1 LQQLL
6 SRFLSGK
13 SFLFRFIFWT
23 VGLGSL
29 LISLIVVGV
38 VYYFGHDLPSRLDLK
53 SGYRPAVVS
62 TVYDIDEQ
70 PIGEF
75 YHQRRIV
82 VPLERIPSQVIQAL
96 LAAEDARFFAHGG
109 VDVFAVVRAF
119 FANLRKGAVREGAST
134 ITQQLVR
141 GFFLTP
147 ERTLS
152 RKIREAILA
161 YRVEK
166 NHTKEE
172 ILYLYLNQVYFG
184 HGNYGIEAASRD
196 YFGKGVDQ
204 VNLAEAAL
212 LAGLPRSPSR
222 TSPYR
227 DFFAATERQRY
238 VLRRMLRE
246 RFITEAVYQE
256 ALQTPVRL
264 APAPALNSQIAPYFV
279 EYVRRVIGDRYGFD
293 PLLQGGLHIY
303 TTLDSSIQVAAQ
315 KSVREGINEV
325 RLRVHKKSKTA
336 PREGQGDVE
345 GALIAIEPRS
355 GMVRA
360 MVGGYDFYLS
370 QFNRALQAKRQPGS
384 AFKPIIYSTALE
396 MGYSELSVVPDA
408 PLTFRM
414 APGKFWRPQ
423 NYDNR
428 FVGPVTLRSALAHSL
443 NSVAVRL
450 VQRVGVERVIQQARK
465 LGIGSPMEK
474 NLSLALGSASVTLL
488 EMVRAFGVFASGG
501 DLAEPLFILK
511 VTDRY
516 GNVLEENEPQ
526 SKQVLSPE
534 VAYVLTDMLKNVVQ
548 SGTARAAAKLG
559 PNVAGKTGTTSDFR
573 DGWFIGYTPE
583 LIAGV
588 WVGYDDHRPLG
599 DKETGANTALP
610 IWVNFMN
617 GAGQANSSAEFP
629 VPDGIQWL
637 EVNLRDRYPLPV
649 FESTPLA
656 RIPYA
661 PGSKGAP
668 AAPSKTTTEKDWEAD
683 AKAEPADLSDSSE
696 MNLSHHAAW

>member
-1 LQQLL
+1 MTTRLK
-6 SRFLSGK
+6 SEK
-13 SFLFRFIFWT
+13 SFLFRYIYWT
-23 VGLGSL
+23 LGSISAVGL
-29 LISLIVVGV
+29 IGV
-38 VYYFGHDLPSRLDLK
+38 AAVLYYFGHDLPSRLDLK
-53 SGYRPAVVS
+53 SAYSPAVVS
-62 TVYDIDEQ
+62 TVYDVRGQ

-82 VPLERIPSQVIQAL
+82 VPLDRMPPHVIQAL
-96 LAAEDARFFAHGG
+96 LAAEDSRFFAHGG
-109 VDVFAVVRAF
+109 VDVFAIMRAAF
-119 FANLRKGAVREGAST
+119 SNLRRRAVREGAST

-147 ERTLS
+147 ERTLG

-204 VNLAEAAL
+204 LSLAEAAL

-222 TSPYR
+222 NSPYR

-238 VLRRMLRE
+238 VLRRMLQE
-246 RFITEAVYQE
+246 KFINEAAYRE

-264 APAPALNSQIAPYFV
+264 SPSPALNSQIAPYFV

-293 PLLQGGLHIY
+293 PLLQGGLQIY
-303 TTLDSSIQVAAQ
+303 TTLDGDVQLAAQ
-315 KSVREGINEV
+315 KALREGLNEI
-325 RLRVHKKSKTA
+325 RLRVRKKSRTP
-336 PREGQGDVE
+336 PREAQGEVE
-345 GALIAIEPRS
+345 GALLAMDPRT

-360 MVGGYDFYLS
+360 LVGGYDFYQS

-384 AFKPIIYSTALE
+384 AFKPIIYSAALE
-396 MGYSELSVVPDA
+396 AGYSELSIVPDA
-408 PLTFRM
+408 PLVFRM

-450 VQRVGVERVIQQARK
+450 AQRVGLERVIQQARK
-465 LGIGSPMEK
+465 LGIESPMEK
-474 NLSLALGSASVTLL
+474 NLSLALGSASVSLL
-488 EMVRAFGVFASGG
+488 EMVRAFGVFAGG
-501 DLAEPLFILK
+501 GNLAEPLFILK

-516 GNVLEENEPQ
+516 GNVLEENEPTT
-526 SKQVLSPE
+526 KAVLSPE
-534 VAYVLTDMLKNVVQ
+534 IAYVLTDMLKNVVQ

-583 LIAGV
+583 FVAGV

-610 IWVNFMN
+610 IWLNFMS
-617 GAGQANSSAEFP
+617 GAGQGNSPAEFP
-629 VPDGIQWL
+629 VPEGINWL
-637 EVNLRDRYPLPV
+637 EVNLSERYPLPV
-649 FESTPLA
+649 FESSPVA

-661 PGSKGAP
+661 SMSKTASVPANTALDKTIDPDAKLP
-668 AAPSKTTTEKDWEAD
+668 AADL
-683 AKAEPADLSDSSE
+683 AERGDKLP
-696 MNLSHHAAW
+696 

>member
-1 LQQLL
+1 MTTRLK
-6 SRFLSGK
+6 SEK
-13 SFLFRFIFWT
+13 SFLFRFICWT
-23 VGLGSL
+23 LGSISAVGLITVAAVL
-29 LISLIVVGV
+29 
-38 VYYFGHDLPSRLDLK
+38 YYFGHDLPSRLDLK
-53 SGYRPAVVS
+53 SAYRPAVVS
-62 TVYDIDEQ
+62 TVYDVRGQ

-82 VPLERIPSQVIQAL
+82 VPLDRMPPHVIQAL
-96 LAAEDARFFAHGG
+96 LAAEDSRFFAHGG
-109 VDVFAVVRAF
+109 VDVFAIMRAVF
-119 FANLRKGAVREGAST
+119 SNLRRRAVREGAST

-147 ERTLS
+147 ERTLG

-161 YRVEK
+161 YRVEE

-204 VNLAEAAL
+204 LSLAEAAL

-222 TSPYR
+222 NSPYR

-238 VLRRMLRE
+238 VLRRMLQE
-246 RFITEAVYQE
+246 KFINEAAYQE

-264 APAPALNSQIAPYFV
+264 SPAPALNSQIAPYFV

-293 PLLQGGLHIY
+293 PLLQGGLQIY
-303 TTLDSSIQVAAQ
+303 TTLDGDVQLAAQ
-315 KSVREGINEV
+315 KALREGLNEI
-325 RLRVHKKSKTA
+325 RLRVRKKSRTP
-336 PREGQGDVE
+336 PRDAQGEVE
-345 GALIAIEPRS
+345 GALLAMDPRT

-360 MVGGYDFYLS
+360 LVGGYDFYQS

-384 AFKPIIYSTALE
+384 AFKPIIYSAALE
-396 MGYSELSVVPDA
+396 AGYSELSIVPDA
-408 PLTFRM
+408 PLVFRM

-450 VQRVGVERVIQQARK
+450 AQRVGLERVIQQARK
-465 LGIGSPMEK
+465 LGIESPLEK
-474 NLSLALGSASVTLL
+474 NLSLALGSASVSLL
-488 EMVRAFGVFASGG
+488 EMVRAFGVFAGG
-501 DLAEPLFILK
+501 GNLAEPLFILK

-516 GNVLEENEPQ
+516 GNVLEESEPM
-526 SKQVLSPE
+526 SKAVLSPE
-534 VAYVLTDMLKNVVQ
+534 IAYVLTDMLKNVVQ

-583 LIAGV
+583 FIAGV

-610 IWVNFMN
+610 IWLNFMTA
-617 GAGQANSSAEFP
+617 AGQGNNSAEFS
-629 VPDGIQWL
+629 VPEGISWL
-637 EVNLRDRYPLPV
+637 DVNLRERYPLPV
-649 FESTPLA
+649 FESAPVT

-661 PGSKGAP
+661 ASKM
-668 AAPSKTTTEKDWEAD
+668 APSVPAKTPPEKKPEID
-683 AKAEPADLSDSSE
+683 AKAPPVDLAESVE
-696 MNLSHHAAW
+696 NGLPRAVW

>member
-1 LQQLL
+1 M
-6 SRFLSGK
+6 R
-13 SFLFRFIFWT
+13 
-23 VGLGSL
+23 
-29 LISLIVVGV
+29 
-38 VYYFGHDLPSRLDLK
+38 
-53 SGYRPAVVS
+53 AVFS
-62 TVYDIDEQ
+62 
-70 PIGEF
+70 
-75 YHQRRIV
+75 
-82 VPLERIPSQVIQAL
+82 
-96 LAAEDARFFAHGG
+96 
-109 VDVFAVVRAF
+109 
-119 FANLRKGAVREGAST
+119 NLRRRAVREGAST

-147 ERTLS
+147 ERTLG

-204 VNLAEAAL
+204 LSLAEAAL

-222 TSPYR
+222 NSPYR

-238 VLRRMLRE
+238 VLRRMLQE
-246 RFITEAVYQE
+246 KFINEAAYRE

-264 APAPALNSQIAPYFV
+264 SPAPALNSQIAPYFV

-293 PLLQGGLHIY
+293 PLLQGGLQIY
-303 TTLDSSIQVAAQ
+303 TTLDGDVQLAAQ
-315 KSVREGINEV
+315 KALREGLNEI
-325 RLRVHKKSKTA
+325 RLRVRKKSRTP
-336 PREGQGDVE
+336 PRDAQGEVE
-345 GALIAIEPRS
+345 GALLAMDPRT

-360 MVGGYDFYLS
+360 LVGGYDFYQS

-384 AFKPIIYSTALE
+384 AFKPIIYSAALE
-396 MGYSELSVVPDA
+396 AGYSELSIVPDA
-408 PLTFRM
+408 PLVFRM

-450 VQRVGVERVIQQARK
+450 AQRVGLERVIQQARK
-465 LGIGSPMEK
+465 LGIESPLEK
-474 NLSLALGSASVTLL
+474 NLSLALGSASVSLL
-488 EMVRAFGVFASGG
+488 EMVRAFGVFAGG
-501 DLAEPLFILK
+501 GNLAEPLFILK

-516 GNVLEENEPQ
+516 GNVLEESEPT
-526 SKQVLSPE
+526 SKAVLSPE
-534 VAYVLTDMLKNVVQ
+534 IAYVLTDMLKNVVQ

-573 DGWFIGYTPE
+573 DGWFIGYTPKF
-583 LIAGV
+583 IAGV

-610 IWVNFMN
+610 IWLNFMS
-617 GAGQANSSAEFP
+617 GAGQGNSAAEFP
-629 VPDGIQWL
+629 VPEGISWL
-637 EVNLRDRYPLPV
+637 DVNLGERYPLPV
-649 FESTPLA
+649 FEISPVA

-661 PGSKGAP
+661 SMSKTASVPAKTALDKTIDPDAKLP
-668 AAPSKTTTEKDWEAD
+668 AADL
-683 AKAEPADLSDSSE
+683 AERGDKLP
-696 MNLSHHAAW
+696 

>member
-1 LQQLL
+1 MTTRLK
-6 SRFLSGK
+6 SEK
-13 SFLFRFIFWT
+13 SFLFRFICWT
-23 VGLGSL
+23 LGSISAVGL
-29 LISLIVVGV
+29 ISVAAVL
-38 VYYFGHDLPSRLDLK
+38 YYFGHDLPSRLDLK
-53 SGYRPAVVS
+53 SAYRPAVIS
-62 TVYDIDEQ
+62 TVYDVRGQ

-82 VPLERIPSQVIQAL
+82 VPLDRMPPHVIQAI
-96 LAAEDARFFAHGG
+96 LAAEDSRFFAHGG
-109 VDVFAVVRAF
+109 VDVFAIMRAVF
-119 FANLRKGAVREGAST
+119 SNLRRRAVREGAST

-141 GFFLTP
+141 GFFLTS
-147 ERTLS
+147 ERTLG

-196 YFGKGVDQ
+196 YFGKDVDQ
-204 VNLAEAAL
+204 LSLAEAAL

-222 TSPYR
+222 NSPYR
-227 DFFAATERQRY
+227 DFFAATKRQRY
-238 VLRRMLRE
+238 VLRRMLQE
-246 RFITEAVYQE
+246 KFINEAAYQE

-264 APAPALNSQIAPYFV
+264 SPAPALNSQIAPYFV
-279 EYVRRVIGDRYGFD
+279 EYVRRVIGDRYGFG
-293 PLLQGGLHIY
+293 PLLQGGLQIY
-303 TTLDSSIQVAAQ
+303 TTLDGDVQLAAQ
-315 KSVREGINEV
+315 KALREGLNEI
-325 RLRVHKKSKTA
+325 RLRVRKKSRTPHRDA
-336 PREGQGDVE
+336 QGEVE
-345 GALIAIEPRS
+345 GALLAMDPRT

-360 MVGGYDFYLS
+360 LVGGYDFYQS

-384 AFKPIIYSTALE
+384 AFKPIIYSAALE
-396 MGYSELSVVPDA
+396 AGYSELSIVPDA
-408 PLTFRM
+408 PLVFRM

-450 VQRVGVERVIQQARK
+450 AQRVGLERVIQQARK
-465 LGIGSPMEK
+465 LGIESPLEK
-474 NLSLALGSASVTLL
+474 NLSLALGSASVSLL
-488 EMVRAFGVFASGG
+488 EMVRAFGVFAGG
-501 DLAEPLFILK
+501 GNLAEPLFILK

-516 GNVLEENEPQ
+516 GNVLEESEPT
-526 SKQVLSPE
+526 SKAVLSPE
-534 VAYVLTDMLKNVVQ
+534 IAYVLTDMLKNVVQ

-583 LIAGV
+583 FIAGV

-610 IWVNFMN
+610 IWLNFMS
-617 GAGQANSSAEFP
+617 GAGQGNSPAEFP
-629 VPDGIQWL
+629 VPEGINWL
-637 EVNLRDRYPLPV
+637 EVNLRERYPLPV
-649 FESTPLA
+649 FESSPVA

-661 PGSKGAP
+661 SMSKTASVPAKTALDKTIDPDDKLP
-668 AAPSKTTTEKDWEAD
+668 AADV
-683 AKAEPADLSDSSE
+683 AERGDKLP
-696 MNLSHHAAW
+696 

>member
-1 LQQLL
+1 MTTRLK
-6 SRFLSGK
+6 SEK
-13 SFLFRFIFWT
+13 SFLFRSICWT
-23 VGLGSL
+23 LGSISAVGL
-29 LISLIVVGV
+29 ISVAAVL
-38 VYYFGHDLPSRLDLK
+38 YYFGHDLPSRLDLM
-53 SGYRPAVVS
+53 SAYRPAVVS
-62 TVYDIDEQ
+62 TVYDVRGQ

-82 VPLERIPSQVIQAL
+82 VPLDRMPPHVIQAL
-96 LAAEDARFFAHGG
+96 LAAEDSRFFAHGG
-109 VDVFAVVRAF
+109 VDVFAVMRAVF
-119 FANLRKGAVREGAST
+119 SNLRRRAVREGAST

-141 GFFLTP
+141 GFFLTS
-147 ERTLS
+147 ERTLG

-204 VNLAEAAL
+204 LSLAEAAL

-222 TSPYR
+222 NSPYR
-227 DFFAATERQRY
+227 NFFAATERQRY
-238 VLRRMLRE
+238 VLRRMLQE
-246 RFITEAVYQE
+246 KFINEVAYQE

-264 APAPALNSQIAPYFV
+264 SPAPALNSQIAPYFV
-279 EYVRRVIGDRYGFD
+279 EYVRRVIGDRYGFG
-293 PLLQGGLHIY
+293 PLLQGGLQIY
-303 TTLDSSIQVAAQ
+303 TTLDGDVQLAAQ
-315 KSVREGINEV
+315 KALREGLNEI
-325 RLRVHKKSKTA
+325 RLRVRKKSRTP
-336 PREGQGDVE
+336 PRDAQGEVE
-345 GALIAIEPRS
+345 GALLAMDPRT

-360 MVGGYDFYLS
+360 LVGGYDFYQS

-384 AFKPIIYSTALE
+384 AFKPIIYSAALE
-396 MGYSELSVVPDA
+396 AGYSELSIVPDA
-408 PLTFRM
+408 PLVFRM

-443 NSVAVRL
+443 NSVAIRL
-450 VQRVGVERVIQQARK
+450 AQRVGLERVIQQARK
-465 LGIGSPMEK
+465 LGIESPLEK
-474 NLSLALGSASVTLL
+474 NLSLALGSASVSLL
-488 EMVRAFGVFASGG
+488 EMVRAFGVFAGG
-501 DLAEPLFILK
+501 GNLAEPLFILK

-516 GNVLEENEPQ
+516 GNVLEESEPT
-526 SKQVLSPE
+526 SKAVLSPE
-534 VAYVLTDMLKNVVQ
+534 IAYVLTDMLKNVVQ

-583 LIAGV
+583 FIAGV

-610 IWVNFMN
+610 IWLNFMS
-617 GAGQANSSAEFP
+617 GAGQGNSPAEFP
-629 VPDGIQWL
+629 VPEGINWL
-637 EVNLRDRYPLPV
+637 EVNLSERYPLPV
-649 FESTPLA
+649 FESSPVA

-661 PGSKGAP
+661 SMSKTASVPANTALDKTIDPDAKLP
-668 AAPSKTTTEKDWEAD
+668 AADL
-683 AKAEPADLSDSSE
+683 AERGDKLP
-696 MNLSHHAAW
+696 

>member
-1 LQQLL
+1 MTTRLK
-6 SRFLSGK
+6 SEK
-13 SFLFRFIFWT
+13 SFLFRFICWT
-23 VGLGSL
+23 LGSISAVGL
-29 LISLIVVGV
+29 ISVAAVL
-38 VYYFGHDLPSRLDLK
+38 YYFGHDLPSRLDLK
-53 SGYRPAVVS
+53 SAYRPAVVS
-62 TVYDIDEQ
+62 TVYDVRGQ

-82 VPLERIPSQVIQAL
+82 VPLDRMPPHVIQAL
-96 LAAEDARFFAHGG
+96 LAAEDSRFFAHGG
-109 VDVFAVVRAF
+109 VDVFAIMRAVF
-119 FANLRKGAVREGAST
+119 SNLRRRAVREGAST

-147 ERTLS
+147 ERTLG

-196 YFGKGVDQ
+196 YFGKGVDRLS
-204 VNLAEAAL
+204 LAEAAL

-222 TSPYR
+222 NSPYR

-238 VLRRMLRE
+238 VLRRMLQE
-246 RFITEAVYQE
+246 KFINEAAYQE

-264 APAPALNSQIAPYFV
+264 SPSPALNSQIAPYFV

-293 PLLQGGLHIY
+293 PLLQGGLQIY
-303 TTLDSSIQVAAQ
+303 TTLDGYVQLAAQ
-315 KSVREGINEV
+315 KALREGLNEI
-325 RLRVHKKSKTA
+325 RLRVRKKSRTPQRDA
-336 PREGQGDVE
+336 QGEVE
-345 GALIAIEPRS
+345 GALLAMDPRT

-360 MVGGYDFYLS
+360 LVGGYDFYQS

-384 AFKPIIYSTALE
+384 AFKPIVYSAALE
-396 MGYSELSVVPDA
+396 AGYSELSIVPDA
-408 PLTFRM
+408 PLVFRM

-450 VQRVGVERVIQQARK
+450 AQRVGLERVIQQARK
-465 LGIGSPMEK
+465 LGIESPLEK
-474 NLSLALGSASVTLL
+474 NLSLALGSASVSLL
-488 EMVRAFGVFASGG
+488 EMVRAFGVFAGG
-501 DLAEPLFILK
+501 GNLAKPLFILK

-516 GNVLEENEPQ
+516 GNVLEESEPA
-526 SKQVLSPE
+526 SKAVLSPE
-534 VAYVLTDMLKNVVQ
+534 IAYVLTDMLKNVVQ

-583 LIAGV
+583 FIAGV

-610 IWVNFMN
+610 IWLNFMS
-617 GAGQANSSAEFP
+617 GAGQGNSPAEFP
-629 VPDGIQWL
+629 VPEGIHWL
-637 EVNLRDRYPLPV
+637 EVNLRERYPLPV
-649 FESTPLA
+649 FESSPVT

-661 PGSKGAP
+661 AGSKTAPSAP
-668 AAPSKTTTEKDWEAD
+668 AEAPPEKKPEID
-683 AKAEPADLSDSSE
+683 AKTPPVDFAESVEIGLPRAV
-696 MNLSHHAAW
+696 W

>member
-1 LQQLL
+1 MTTRLK
-6 SRFLSGK
+6 SEK
-13 SFLFRFIFWT
+13 SFLFRSICWT
-23 VGLGSL
+23 LGSISAVGL
-29 LISLIVVGV
+29 ISVAAVL
-38 VYYFGHDLPSRLDLK
+38 YYFGHDLPSRLDLK
-53 SGYRPAVVS
+53 SAYRPAVVS
-62 TVYDIDEQ
+62 TVYDVRGQ

-82 VPLERIPSQVIQAL
+82 VPLDRMPPHVIQAL
-96 LAAEDARFFAHGG
+96 LAAEDSRFFAHGG
-109 VDVFAVVRAF
+109 VDVFAVMRAVF
-119 FANLRKGAVREGAST
+119 SNLRRRAVREGAST

-147 ERTLS
+147 ERTLG

-204 VNLAEAAL
+204 LSLAEAAL

-222 TSPYR
+222 NSPYR

-238 VLRRMLRE
+238 VLRRMLQE
-246 RFITEAVYQE
+246 KFINEAAYRE

-264 APAPALNSQIAPYFV
+264 SPAPALNSQIAPYFV

-293 PLLQGGLHIY
+293 PLLQGGLQIY
-303 TTLDSSIQVAAQ
+303 TTLDGDIQLAAQ
-315 KSVREGINEV
+315 KALREGLNEI
-325 RLRVHKKSKTA
+325 RLRVRKKSRTP
-336 PREGQGDVE
+336 PRDAQGEVE
-345 GALIAIEPRS
+345 GALLAMDPRT

-360 MVGGYDFYLS
+360 LVGGYDFYQS

-384 AFKPIIYSTALE
+384 AFKPIIYSAALE
-396 MGYSELSVVPDA
+396 AGYSELSIVPDA
-408 PLTFRM
+408 PLVFRM

-450 VQRVGVERVIQQARK
+450 AQRVGLERVIQQARK
-465 LGIGSPMEK
+465 LGIESPLEK
-474 NLSLALGSASVTLL
+474 NLSLALGSASVSLL
-488 EMVRAFGVFASGG
+488 EMVRAFGVFAGG
-501 DLAEPLFILK
+501 GNLAEPLFILK

-516 GNVLEENEPQ
+516 GNVLEENEPT
-526 SKQVLSPE
+526 SKAVLSPE
-534 VAYVLTDMLKNVVQ
+534 IAYVLTDMLKNVVQ

-583 LIAGV
+583 FIAGV

-610 IWVNFMN
+610 IWLNFMS
-617 GAGQANSSAEFP
+617 GAGQGNSPAEFP
-629 VPDGIQWL
+629 VPEGINWL
-637 EVNLRDRYPLPV
+637 EVNLRERYPLPV
-649 FESTPLA
+649 FESSPVA

-661 PGSKGAP
+661 SMSKTASVPAKTALDKTIDPDTKLP
-668 AAPSKTTTEKDWEAD
+668 AADV
-683 AKAEPADLSDSSE
+683 AERGDKLP
-696 MNLSHHAAW
+696 

>member
-1 LQQLL
+1 MIT
-6 SRFLSGK
+6 RFQEK
-13 SFLFRFIFWT
+13 SFLFR
-23 VGLGSL
+23 
-29 LISLIVVGV
+29 LIVWTAGIIFLGGFVIVAGV
-38 VYYFGHDLPSRLDLK
+38 LYYFGHDLPSRLDLK
-53 SGYRPAVVS
+53 SGYRPSVVS
-62 TVYDIDEQ
+62 TVFDVRGR

-75 YHQRRIV
+75 YHQRRVV
-82 VPLERIPSQVIQAL
+82 VPLDRIPQHAIRAF
-96 LAAEDARFFAHGG
+96 LAAEDSRFFAHGG
-109 VDVFAVVRAF
+109 VDLFAIVRAVF
-119 FANLRKGAVREGAST
+119 SNLRKGAVREGAST

-147 ERTLS
+147 ERTLG

-196 YFGKGVDQ
+196 YFGKGADQ
-204 VNLAEAAL
+204 LSLAEAAL

-222 TSPYR
+222 NSPYR

-246 RFITEAVYQE
+246 KFIDRAEYQE

-303 TTLDSSIQVAAQ
+303 TSLDATVQLAAQ
-315 KSVREGINEV
+315 KAVREGINEI
-325 RLRVHKKSKTA
+325 RLRIHKKSRKI

-345 GALIAIEPRS
+345 GALIAMDPRT
-355 GMVRA
+355 GMVQA
-360 MVGGYDFYLS
+360 LVGGYDFNLS

-384 AFKPIIYSTALE
+384 AFKPIIYSAALE
-396 MGYSELSVVPDA
+396 HGYSELSVVPDA
-408 PLTFRM
+408 PLVFRM

-450 VQRVGVERVIQQARK
+450 VQRIGLERVIQQARK
-465 LGIGSPMEK
+465 LGIESPLEK
-474 NLSLALGSASVTLL
+474 NLSLALGSASVSLL
-488 EMVRAFGVFASGG
+488 ELTRAYGVFAGG
-501 DLAEPLFILK
+501 GNLAEPLFIVK
-511 VTDRY
+511 VTDRN
-516 GNVLEENEPQ
+516 GNVLEENEP
-526 SKQVLSPE
+526 KLKPVLSPE
-534 VAYVLTDMLKNVVQ
+534 VAFVLTDMLKNVVQ
-548 SGTARAAAKLG
+548 SGTARSAAKLG
-559 PNVAGKTGTTSDFR
+559 RNIAGKTGTTSDSR

-583 LIAGV
+583 FIAGV
-588 WVGYDDHRPLG
+588 WIGYDDHRSLG

-610 IWVNFMN
+610 IWLNFMS
-617 GAGQANSSAEFP
+617 GAGQGNGSVEFP
-629 VPDGIQWL
+629 VPEGINWL
-637 EVNLRDRYPLPV
+637 EVNLGERYPLPL
-649 FESTPLA
+649 FEISPLA
-656 RIPYA
+656 RIPYTAGARIA
-661 PGSKGAP
+661 PSAP
-668 AAPSKTTTEKDWEAD
+668 AKTAPEKQMEVEPNAQ
-683 AKAEPADLSDSSE
+683 PADLTDSA
-696 MNLSHHAAW
+696 NPGQPLRAPW

>member
-1 LQQLL
+1 MTTRLK
-6 SRFLSGK
+6 SEK
-13 SFLFRFIFWT
+13 SFLFRFICWT
-23 VGLGSL
+23 LGSISAVGL
-29 LISLIVVGV
+29 ISVAAVL
-38 VYYFGHDLPSRLDLK
+38 YYFGHDLPSRLDLK
-53 SGYRPAVVS
+53 SAYRPAVIS
-62 TVYDIDEQ
+62 TVYDVRGQ

-82 VPLERIPSQVIQAL
+82 VPLDRMPPHVIQAL
-96 LAAEDARFFAHGG
+96 LAAEDSRFFAHGG
-109 VDVFAVVRAF
+109 VDVFAIMRAVF
-119 FANLRKGAVREGAST
+119 SNLRRRAVREGAST

-147 ERTLS
+147 ERTLG

-204 VNLAEAAL
+204 LSLAEAAL

-222 TSPYR
+222 NSPYR
-227 DFFAATERQRY
+227 NFFAATKRQRY
-238 VLRRMLRE
+238 VLRRMLQE
-246 RFITEAVYQE
+246 KFINEAAYQE

-264 APAPALNSQIAPYFV
+264 SPAPALNSQIAPYFV
-279 EYVRRVIGDRYGFD
+279 EYVRRVIGDRYGFG
-293 PLLQGGLHIY
+293 PLLQGGLQIY
-303 TTLDSSIQVAAQ
+303 TTLDGDVQLAAQ
-315 KSVREGINEV
+315 KALREGLNEI
-325 RLRVHKKSKTA
+325 RLRVRKKSRTP
-336 PREGQGDVE
+336 PRDAQGEVE
-345 GALIAIEPRS
+345 GALLAMDPRT

-360 MVGGYDFYLS
+360 LVGGYDFYQS

-384 AFKPIIYSTALE
+384 AFKPIIYSAALE
-396 MGYSELSVVPDA
+396 AGYSELSIVPDA
-408 PLTFRM
+408 PLVFRM

-443 NSVAVRL
+443 NSVAIRL
-450 VQRVGVERVIQQARK
+450 AQRVGLERVIQQARK
-465 LGIGSPMEK
+465 LGIESPLEK
-474 NLSLALGSASVTLL
+474 NLSLALGSASVSLL
-488 EMVRAFGVFASGG
+488 EMVRAFGVFAGG
-501 DLAEPLFILK
+501 GNLAEPLFILK

-516 GNVLEENEPQ
+516 GNVLEESEPT
-526 SKQVLSPE
+526 SKAVLSPE
-534 VAYVLTDMLKNVVQ
+534 IAYVLTDMLKNVVQ

-583 LIAGV
+583 FIAGV

-610 IWVNFMN
+610 IWLNFMS
-617 GAGQANSSAEFP
+617 GAGQGNSPAEFP
-629 VPDGIQWL
+629 VPEGINWL
-637 EVNLRDRYPLPV
+637 EVNLSERYPLPV
-649 FESTPLA
+649 FESSPVA

-661 PGSKGAP
+661 SM
-668 AAPSKTTTEKDWEAD
+668 SKTASVPANTALDKTIDPD
-683 AKAEPADLSDSSE
+683 AKLSAADLAERGDK
-696 MNLSHHAAW
+696 LP

>member
-1 LQQLL
+1 M
-6 SRFLSGK
+6 SHRFKEK
-13 SFLFRFIFWT
+13 SLLFRLTVWT
-23 VGLGSL
+23 VGVISIGVL
-29 LISLIVVGV
+29 LVAAGV
-38 VYYFGHDLPSRLDLK
+38 FYYFGRDLPSRLDLK
-53 SGYRPAVVS
+53 SSYRPAVVS
-62 TVYDIDEQ
+62 TVYDVGGQ

-75 YHQRRIV
+75 YHQRRVV
-82 VPLERIPSQVIQAL
+82 VPLERIPQHAIRAF
-96 LAAEDARFFAHGG
+96 LAAEDSRFYAHRG
-109 VDVFAVVRAF
+109 VDVFAIMRAVF
-119 FANLRKGAVREGAST
+119 SNLRKAAVREGAST

-147 ERTLS
+147 ERTLG

-196 YFGKGVDQ
+196 YFGKGADQ
-204 VNLAEAAL
+204 LTLAEAAL

-222 TSPYR
+222 NSPYR

-246 RFITEAVYQE
+246 KFIDRAEYQE

-293 PLLQGGLHIY
+293 PLLQGGLQIY
-303 TTLDSSIQVAAQ
+303 TALDGAVQLAAQ
-315 KSVREGINEV
+315 KAVREGIDEV
-325 RLRVHKKSKTA
+325 RLRIHKKSKKA

-345 GALIAIEPRS
+345 AALIAMDPRT

-360 MVGGYDFYLS
+360 LVGGYDFYVS

-384 AFKPIIYSTALE
+384 AFKPVIYSAALE
-396 MGYSELSVVPDA
+396 HGYSELSVVPDA
-408 PLTFRM
+408 PLVFRM

-450 VQRVGVERVIQQARK
+450 VQRVGLERVIQQARK
-465 LGIGSPMEK
+465 LGIKSPMEK
-474 NLSLALGSASVTLL
+474 NLSLALGSASLSLL
-488 EMVRAFGVFASGG
+488 ELTRAYGVFASGG
-501 DLAEPLFILK
+501 NLAEPLFILK
-511 VTDRY
+511 VTDRN
-516 GNVLEENEPQ
+516 GNVLEESEP
-526 SKQVLSPE
+526 KLNPVLSPE
-534 VAYVLTDMLKNVVQ
+534 VAFVLTDMLKNVVQ
-548 SGTARAAAKLG
+548 SGTARSAAKLG
-559 PNVAGKTGTTSDFR
+559 RNVAGKTGTTSDSR

-583 LIAGV
+583 FIAGV
-588 WVGYDDHRPLG
+588 WVGYDDHRSLG
-599 DKETGANTALP
+599 EKETGANTALP
-610 IWVNFMN
+610 IWLNFMS
-617 GAGQANSSAEFP
+617 GAGQGNGAAEFP
-629 VPDGIQWL
+629 VPEGINWL
-637 EVNLRDRYPLPV
+637 EVNLGERYPLPL
-649 FESTPLA
+649 FESSPLA
-656 RIPYA
+656 RIPYTSGTRIA
-661 PGSKGAP
+661 PSAP
-668 AAPSKTTTEKDWEAD
+668 AKTAPENQMEVEPS
-683 AKAEPADLSDSSE
+683 AEPADLTDSADTGRPWP
-696 MNLSHHAAW
+696 AAW

>member
-1 LQQLL
+1 MTTRLK
-6 SRFLSGK
+6 SEK
-13 SFLFRFIFWT
+13 SFLFRSICWT
-23 VGLGSL
+23 LGSISAVGL
-29 LISLIVVGV
+29 ISVAAVL
-38 VYYFGHDLPSRLDLK
+38 YYFGHDLPSRLDLK
-53 SGYRPAVVS
+53 SAYRPAVVS
-62 TVYDIDEQ
+62 TVYDVRGQ

-82 VPLERIPSQVIQAL
+82 VPLDRMPPHVIQAL
-96 LAAEDARFFAHGG
+96 LAAEDSRFFAHGG
-109 VDVFAVVRAF
+109 VDVFAVMRAVF
-119 FANLRKGAVREGAST
+119 SNLRRRAVREGAST

-147 ERTLS
+147 ERTLG

-204 VNLAEAAL
+204 LSLAEAAL

-222 TSPYR
+222 NSPYR

-238 VLRRMLRE
+238 VLRRMLQE
-246 RFITEAVYQE
+246 KFINEAAYQE

-264 APAPALNSQIAPYFV
+264 SPSPALNSQIAPYFV

-293 PLLQGGLHIY
+293 PLLQGGLQIY
-303 TTLDSSIQVAAQ
+303 TTLDGDVQLAAQ
-315 KSVREGINEV
+315 KALREGLNEI
-325 RLRVHKKSKTA
+325 RLRVRKKSRTP
-336 PREGQGDVE
+336 PREAQGEVE
-345 GALIAIEPRS
+345 GALLAMDPRT

-360 MVGGYDFYLS
+360 LVGGYDFSQS

-384 AFKPIIYSTALE
+384 AFKPIIYSAALE
-396 MGYSELSVVPDA
+396 AGYSELSIVPDA
-408 PLTFRM
+408 PLVFRM

-450 VQRVGVERVIQQARK
+450 AQRVGLERVIQQARK
-465 LGIGSPMEK
+465 LGIESPLEK
-474 NLSLALGSASVTLL
+474 NLSLALGSASVSLL
-488 EMVRAFGVFASGG
+488 EMVRAFGVFAGG
-501 DLAEPLFILK
+501 GNLAEPLYILK

-516 GNVLEENEPQ
+516 GNVLEENEPT
-526 SKQVLSPE
+526 SKAVLSPE
-534 VAYVLTDMLKNVVQ
+534 IAYVLTDMLKNVVQ

-583 LIAGV
+583 FIAGV

-610 IWVNFMN
+610 IWLNFMS
-617 GAGQANSSAEFP
+617 GAGQGNSPAEFP
-629 VPDGIQWL
+629 VPEGINWL
-637 EVNLRDRYPLPV
+637 EVNLRERYPLPV
-649 FESTPLA
+649 FESSPVA

-661 PGSKGAP
+661 SMSKTASVPAKTALDKTIDPDAKLP
-668 AAPSKTTTEKDWEAD
+668 AADV
-683 AKAEPADLSDSSE
+683 AERGDKLP
-696 MNLSHHAAW
+696 